1 MKLITKIIA
10 GFAVLLLWQCAS
22 DSAPTIE
29 RPHSP
34 WVFRSVLDEQP
45 RMITLALH
53 DKVWA
58 AYSTQDAALYKVWSG
73 NVNFDGAVYTTA
85 HGPQPM
91 SIGDAWLV
99 NEHKNPWKIS
109 KNGSEIAGYLMVK
122 KFKFQK
128 VQKLK
133 FRKQD

>member
-10 GFAVLLLWQCAS
+10 LFALFLLWQCTT
-22 DSAPTIE
+22 DPAPTIE

-53 DKVWA
+53 DNVWA
-58 AYSTQDAALYKVWSG
+58 AYSTQNAAIDKVWSG
-73 NVNFDGAVYTTA
+73 NINLDGAVYTTA

-91 SIGDAWLV
+91 SVGDAWFV
-99 NEHKNPWKIS
+99 
-109 KNGSEIAGYLMVK
+109 SENK
-122 KFKFQK
+122 TPSCT
-128 VQKLK
+128 
-133 FRKQD
+133 D